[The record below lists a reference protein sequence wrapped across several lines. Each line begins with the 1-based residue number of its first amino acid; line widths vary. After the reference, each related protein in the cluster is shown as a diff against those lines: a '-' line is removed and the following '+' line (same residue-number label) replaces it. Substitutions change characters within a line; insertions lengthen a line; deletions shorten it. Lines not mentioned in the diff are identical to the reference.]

1 MEDNKCLQKV
11 CRPDTINY
19 KMIGKQYLIHNGK
32 KWTKVKVNRDMIGK
46 KFGEFSLTRKMKK
59 NIHKSK

>member
-1 MEDNKCLQKV
+1 MEDNKYLQKV

-32 KWTKVKVNRDMIGK
+32 K
-46 KFGEFSLTRKMKK
+46 
-59 NIHKSK
+59 

>member
-1 MEDNKCLQKV
+1 MEDNKYLQKV
-11 CRPDTINY
+11 CRPGTINY

>member
-1 MEDNKCLQKV
+1 MEDNKYLQKV

-59 NIHKSK
+59 NTHKSK